1 MSVAV
6 LIVEDEVTL
15 AKNMRMFL
23 DREGFETEAAYSG
36 EEGLRQVEVFRPD
49 VILLDYSLPKMT
61 GLDVLEALGKTGV
74 KAKVVMI
81 TGRGSTEVAVKAM
94 KMGASDYLS
103 KPIALSELRLVINRL
118 VGDGKLE
125 NTISYYR
132 EKEARESGLARLI
145 GGSPALTAIKGM
157 IERLIRAEA
166 TLVEGAPPAVLITGE
181 TGTGKELAA
190 RALHFDG
197 SRSKRPF
204 VEVNCASIPA
214 ALLEAELFGY
224 EKGAFTDAKQRKIG
238 LVEAA
243 DGGTIFLDEI
253 GEVDAAAQVKLLKLI
268 EEKTVRRVGG
278 LRENKVDIRVIA
290 ATNRNLEAM
299 VRDGLFRSDLF
310 FRLRIVQIS
319 MPPLRARDGDIVDLA
334 RRFLAD
340 LGARYGRPGMI
351 FSPEA
356 EKELLAYSW
365 PGNVRELRNAI
376 EQTIFMAPGTVVE
389 PIHLTFCRT
398 LETPIGT
405 VANSA
410 KITESGRDQFRE
422 TAPTLEQLEKRMV
435 AEALHNTAGN
445 VTRAAKLLGLSRDT
459 LRYRMEKY
467 GLTAPRM

>member
-1 MSVAV
+1 M
-6 LIVEDEVTL
+6 
-15 AKNMRMFL
+15 
-23 DREGFETEAAYSG
+23 
-36 EEGLRQVEVFRPD
+36 
-49 VILLDYSLPKMT
+49 
-61 GLDVLEALGKTGV
+61 
-74 KAKVVMI
+74 
-81 TGRGSTEVAVKAM
+81 
-94 KMGASDYLS
+94 
-103 KPIALSELRLVINRL
+103 
-118 VGDGKLE
+118 
-125 NTISYYR
+125 
-132 EKEARESGLARLI
+132 
-145 GGSPALTAIKGM
+145 
-157 IERLIRAEA
+157 
-166 TLVEGAPPAVLITGE
+166 EGAPPAVLITGE

-197 SRSKRPF
+197 RRSKRPF